1 MMQVINSAAACPHCC
16 SFFPFTH
23 TFFEVPNRPYLLYQP
38 PLEKQYCLALSEYPL
53 FLEKMAKNTS
63 TTYMTA
69 DDFDNDNSPEISEP
83 TRKSSIRNPFKSLK
97 HFKESEKS
105 KQHTADPNFN
115 EPATSSSE
123 QDTFH
128 DLVRATQG
136 MSPEQVK
143 AFLATKSEADREKY
157 KDDVRT
163 SALVMA
169 RL

>member
-1 MMQVINSAAACPHCC
+1 MRLLALIVALSSHSLTRSSRYLI
-16 SFFPFTH
+16 
-23 TFFEVPNRPYLLYQP
+23 VPTYYTNH

-115 EPATSSSE
+115 EPPTSSSE